1 MEALLKEH
9 FEGINV
15 ELARGHSGIYDIRLD
30 DEMIFSKNEAGRFPE
45 DQELLDAIRS
55 MRQG

>member
-1 MEALLKEH
+1 MLKEH